1 MDQRNMRFIPHAV
14 AIQVGTIVDF
24 PNSDRLAH
32 NVFSISKTK
41 RFNLG
46 LYPAGHTRSLR
57 FDKPGVVEVLC
68 DVHLE
73 MSAYIVVLEN
83 PYFAL
88 TGTDGKYEIQ
98 DVPVGS
104 RTVWC
109 WSAKGRRER
118 KDVSVQA
125 DRTVI
130 ANFLDRQRSFLWR
143 PQPPT
148 SHTGKAETARLAM
161 THNSDGLRMSVGA
174 KDD

>member
-1 MDQRNMRFIPHAV
+1 MDQRNMRFVPHAV

-83 PYFAL
+83 PYFAV
-88 TGTDGKYEIQ
+88 TETDGKFEIQ

-104 RTVWC
+104 RTVWF
-109 WSAKGRRER
+109 WSEKGRREK

-143 PQPPT
+143 PQPST
-148 SHTGKAETARLAM
+148 NHTGKAETARLAM
-161 THNSDGLRMSVGA
+161 TNNSDGLRMPDGA